1 MTWVDFLSNEAGM
14 LLVGLALG
22 AVAGSFLNVC
32 GHRIPLGQ
40 SVVTPRSRCPRCK
53 SPIPGSETSRCSLG

>member
-22 AVAGSFLNVC
+22 AVAVSFRAFA
-32 GHRIPLGQ
+32 HRIP
-40 SVVTPRSRCPRCK
+40 SANRS
-53 SPIPGSETSRCSLG
+53 